1 MFTHKEKVMY
11 YLFERKMIFETPN
24 EQLKNY
30 KEWLKYQI
38 WYWRQLIYNPTS
50 HSQKPLLLIS
60 HGRRFE

>member
-30 KEWLKYQI
+30 KE
-38 WYWRQLIYNPTS
+38 
-50 HSQKPLLLIS
+50 
-60 HGRRFE
+60 